1 MRGRFALYLFSI
13 AIPLSFG
20 LLSSSALAQ
29 PGASSPIAFPSGPSI
44 PTGSLTAA
52 GSMVA
57 GAMVSSSMEVNI
69 SGPKGEMVQGQVIV
83 TLTKLGGQVVDQ
95 ITAEHSSVTFNVT
108 ANEYTVSI
116 VAPRYQSV
124 TKTVDVTSNQP
135 VKITVELEELSA
147 EDAAASAGFYALP
160 LKIQKDVGKALQ
172 ALRTNKP
179 NDALHPLQA
188 AQKNAPNNAEIEYL
202 LGLYSSQ
209 VKDDAKARAH
219 WMKALESNPKH
230 LGSLLSISGDLLQ
243 QKMSA
248 EAIPYA
254 TRAVQVEPASWRAR
268 ILLAE
273 ALVMEKRNDD
283 AIKESRRAIELGH
296 ERAATAQLVLAHAL
310 AQAGDRDGAT
320 RALEIYS
327 KSHPTDA
334 NAAKDLETLKNPAIS
349 AASVALDASAG
360 LDAAAEDAAALPM
373 ATNWRP
379 ADVDDHVPGVEPG
392 AACALDDVVHKA
404 GQRLTE
410 LVSDVDRFAATESFT
425 HESINKWGVPSAPEK
440 RKFDYVVGIQE
451 LDHKYLNVEEYRN
464 SRVAT
469 ASDFPDGV
477 ATNGLPALVLIFHP
491 FNAPSFAMS
500 CEGLARL
507 STGLAWQ
514 VHFKQRPDKPN
525 LIKRYRVGAD
535 GPSYPAALKGRAW
548 IAADT
553 YQIVRLE
560 TDLVAPIPEIRLAAD
575 HADIEYRPVQFQG
588 GKVSLWLPQT
598 ADVYYDWRGRRIHRR
613 HSFSNYM
620 LFGVD
625 SKQKINV
632 PKVNDSTADDGSA
645 APKGK
650 PTARQDLPEAV
661 S

>member
-1 MRGRFALYLFSI
+1 MRTPSISYSVSLAL
-13 AIPLSFG
+13 
-20 LLSSSALAQ
+20 LLSSPLFSCVALASPQ
-29 PGASSPIAFPSGPSI
+29 TPSSIQFGPPPGMDPTQLADLAALQYGSATIEIHLEEDGVPIEKEA
-44 PTGSLTAA
+44 
-52 GSMVA
+52 
-57 GAMVSSSMEVNI
+57 
-69 SGPKGEMVQGQVIV
+69 IV
-83 TLTKLGGQVVDQ
+83 TLTRPTGQFFNRANSKAGFVKFDKVPASEFNIQ
-95 ITAEHSSVTFNVT
+95 VIAPGYETAEKRVEVASTTSTVT
-108 ANEYTVSI
+108 
-116 VAPRYQSV
+116 
-124 TKTVDVTSNQP
+124 
-135 VKITVELEELSA
+135 VKIQLTRLSA

-160 LKIQKDVGKALQ
+160 SKVQKDVGKALQ
-172 ALRTNKP
+172 ALRANKP
-179 NDALHPLQA
+179 NDALHPLQS
-188 AQKNAPNNAEIEYL
+188 AQKNVPNNAEIEYL

-209 VKDDAKARAH
+209 VKDDAKARAY

-230 LGSLLSISGDLLQ
+230 LGSLLSISGDLVQ
-243 QKMSA
+243 QKKSA
-248 EAIPYA
+248 EAIPFA
-254 TRAVQVEPASWRAR
+254 TRAVEVEPASWRAH

-273 ALVMEKRNDD
+273 ALVMEKHNED
-283 AIKESRRAIELGH
+283 AIKESRRAIDLGH

-310 AQAGDRDGAT
+310 AQSGDRDGAIH
-320 RALEIYS
+320 ALEVYI
-327 KSHPTDA
+327 KSHPTDG
-334 NAAKDLETLKNPAIS
+334 NAAKDLETLKNPAV
-349 AASVALDASAG
+349 ATTSVGADASAG
-360 LDAAAEDAAALPM
+360 FDAAAEDAAALPM

-379 ADVDDHVPGVEPG
+379 ADIDDHVPTVESG
-392 AACALDDVVHKA
+392 AACAVDDVVHKA

-410 LVSDVDRFAATESFT
+410 LVGNVDRFAATESLT

-464 SRVAT
+464 NGVAT

-491 FNAPSFAMS
+491 FNAPNFDMG

-525 LIKRYRVGAD
+525 LIKRYRIGAD
-535 GPSYPAALKGRAW
+535 GPSYPVALKGRAW

-560 TDLVAPIPEIRLAAD
+560 TDLVAAIPQIRLVAD
-575 HADIEYRPVQFQG
+575 HSDIEYGPVQFQG
-588 GKVSLWLPQT
+588 GKVNLWLPQA

-625 SKQKINV
+625 SKQKISA
-632 PKVNDSTADDGSA
+632 PKVDDNSGDGA
-645 APKGK
+645 EAPKDK
-650 PTARQDLPEAV
+650 PGQ
-661 S
+661 